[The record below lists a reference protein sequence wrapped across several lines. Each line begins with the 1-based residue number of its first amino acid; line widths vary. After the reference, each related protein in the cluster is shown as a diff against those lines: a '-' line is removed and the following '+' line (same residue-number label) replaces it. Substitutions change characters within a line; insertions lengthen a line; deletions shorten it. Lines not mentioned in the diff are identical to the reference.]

1 MMDDFYM
8 LIFDVSISIWTLS
21 PKYQLFPRPLENTI
35 RGPWVALLTRVTIYT
50 SWAKHLDIQTCR
62 PRSNWIFS
70 SLTNVLVNWKKK
82 NTIFSYSW
90 MKMKIKNHSPKD
102 ATCNSLC
109 VKVVPM
115 YFMSLSLLRKE
126 LYPLVVI
133 WNKLEFP

>member
-1 MMDDFYM
+1 
-8 LIFDVSISIWTLS
+8 
-21 PKYQLFPRPLENTI
+21 
-35 RGPWVALLTRVTIYT
+35 
-50 SWAKHLDIQTCR
+50 
-62 PRSNWIFS
+62 
-70 SLTNVLVNWKKK
+70 
-82 NTIFSYSW
+82 
-90 MKMKIKNHSPKD
+90 MKMKIKNPSPKD